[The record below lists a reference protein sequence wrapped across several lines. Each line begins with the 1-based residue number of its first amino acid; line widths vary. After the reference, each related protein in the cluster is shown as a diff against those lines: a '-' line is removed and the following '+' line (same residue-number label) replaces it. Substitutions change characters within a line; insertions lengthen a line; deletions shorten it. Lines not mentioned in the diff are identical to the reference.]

1 MMGKLP
7 GILLAAIAAWVAWD
21 VYQQG
26 TEKALGGLIEMVR
39 LPQYGEADA
48 PTRSGSVAD
57 RILEKEDGRAPPND
71 AE

>member
-1 MMGKLP
+1 MGKLP
-7 GILLAAIAAWVAWD
+7 GLLLAAIAAWVAWD

-26 TEKALGGLIEMVR
+26 AERALGGLIEMVR

-48 PTRSGSVAD
+48 PTRSGNIAD
-57 RILEKEDGRAPPND
+57 RVLQQEDGRTPPSD